1 MGESETIMP
10 NGMGQTPK
18 DRCCGFQLPR
28 RPTVAMSTET
38 QSRTM
43 GARAGEGG
51 GRVSGGGWWCRLHNN
66 VNVLSVTELNFK
78 NG

>member
-1 MGESETIMP
+1 
-10 NGMGQTPK
+10 
-18 DRCCGFQLPR
+18 
-28 RPTVAMSTET
+28 MSTET
-38 QSRTM
+38 QSRTV
-43 GARAGEGG
+43 GARAGGGG

>member
-1 MGESETIMP
+1 
-10 NGMGQTPK
+10 
-18 DRCCGFQLPR
+18 
-28 RPTVAMSTET
+28 MSTET